1 MATYK
6 NYLNSIGLSSRTV
19 NSYHQ
24 SLLNF
29 TAYCDNQNI
38 ELENVHHGEVL
49 GYIQHL
55 KSKGLKQ
62 RSIAHEISSLKHYY
76 NWLIKRE
83 ITTSNPIKNI
93 KIKGI
98 QRHILYPI
106 LNTRELDQ
114 IYASYP
120 TESQTD
126 KRDKVISGLI
136 IYQGLR
142 GDEVIQMSLKNI
154 DLRAG
159 KIKVE
164 GFRRSE
170 ARTLDIQVVQMMDI
184 MEYQMQVRPQIL
196 KEAEKESDIFIV
208 SAGSGKYHQNAIYN
222 VVKKIKRQNL
232 KVQNAQQIH
241 ASVITHWVKQ
251 YNLRKA
257 QYMAGH
263 RYVSSTERYLIN
275 DMEGLQDAMHHYH
288 PGN

>member
-6 NYLNSIGLSSRTV
+6 NYLLSIGLSTATV
-19 NSYHQ
+19 NSYDR

-29 TAYCDNQNI
+29 ITWCDGGNI
-38 ELENVHHGEVL
+38 EIENVHHGEVL
-49 GYIQHL
+49 GYIQAL
-55 KSKGLKQ
+55 KKEGLKQ

-76 NWLIKRE
+76 NWLAKRSVA
-83 ITTSNPIKNI
+83 IDNPIKNI

-114 IYASYP
+114 IYASCP
-120 TESQTD
+120 NRTITD
-126 KRDKVISGLI
+126 KRDKVIAGLI
-136 IYQGLR
+136 VYQGLR
-142 GDEVIQMSLKNI
+142 GDEVIKMPYENI

-170 ARTLDIQVVQMMDI
+170 PRTLNIQVVQMMDM
-184 MEYQMQVRPQIL
+184 MEYQLQIRPQIL

-208 SAGSGKYHQNAIYN
+208 SSGSGEYHMNAVYN
-222 VVKKIKRQNL
+222 VVKKIKSQNP
-232 KVQNAQQIH
+232 KIQNAQQIR

-257 QYMAGH
+257 QYMTGH

-275 DMEGLQDAMHHYH
+275 DMEGLQDAMNHYH